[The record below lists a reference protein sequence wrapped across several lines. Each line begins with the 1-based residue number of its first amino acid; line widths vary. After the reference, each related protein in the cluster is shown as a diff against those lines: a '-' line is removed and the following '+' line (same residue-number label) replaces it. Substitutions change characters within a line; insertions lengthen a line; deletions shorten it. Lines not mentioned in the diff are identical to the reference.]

1 MAESIHDWAV
11 KLGMVVDNASISAAE
26 KLMDNFAASTVKSNE
41 RIKASNED
49 RVRAEQ
55 QAQKMREGEK
65 IRQANL
71 SMEDSTEERKVKLG
85 SLFNAGAVSAQLF
98 VTELKNINA
107 EYRQMA
113 SVDTS
118 AIAKL
123 GAGIQAPSFEA
134 EASRASELANLKADI
149 IARSRI
155 AAQQAAD
162 EQVAADAAALL
173 SFQSNAMRRLQDEQQ
188 SSQQLKEMR
197 DYYRAQEVEAARTAA
212 AQIAAA
218 EQAAA
223 DQQAA
228 RLAAYNREVR
238 RENNDRWKESVN
250 AASTASDRERQ
261 IEEANAA
268 ATQQQAVRTAAF
280 DREQRRAANDRWKES
295 IDNAGRAS
303 AAEREASTQRETL
316 DRQQAARTANF
327 NREQRRAA
335 NDTWKYQQD
344 QIGARAAN
352 ARAAAAEAAQ
362 VARVN
367 ALLQQYGNHAENVAA
382 DINFLNAAHA
392 RGAIS
397 TQQHGV
403 AVAEATRRM
412 NAMRGGAGNM
422 GYAIGELARGA
433 EDFITVMATTG
444 FKVESVGMAMRGAG
458 NNISQATNL
467 IAGPFAGALVG
478 IGAILIGQSIPYMY
492 KWMNAT
498 KDTKDE
504 IDALTRS
511 LTYFNDVEENRL
523 KMRGRLGEFND
534 KDFTALD
541 AVSELKSLSSSLD
554 SVNNDMSRA
563 ENEMK
568 AQSDAM
574 WSSIVDPQTDMD
586 FNTIFD
592 FMGKNLGAGYEQFYR
607 EDLTRIKDRFA
618 SDFKLLSPKEAF
630 TNLEKEMKTL
640 SASMAKT
647 LEDNGLLDDFAT
659 QEALSGVPGNTSNV
673 LGGGGLGTTEFTRN
687 ANAWWDDP
695 AVVDA
700 IQAVLS
706 DEEKLK
712 ELASQRGESAEDYRK
727 ALQEQKNLIESI
739 RVIEE
744 KREALQSTFSVN
756 ALEPLYEKLELAH
769 ATNEADELA
778 LTHRNRL
785 NELQKEYG
793 ALGAFGLDLANKQL
807 AAEIELEEALKQ
819 KNSLKEQETENEN
832 KLKSLKKD
840 LMDVDE
846 LRMLERMTAEERK
859 AYEWAKKRAEL
870 MLTGAA
876 SPGELEKI
884 FAQQSNFRMAEIDL
898 EFKKSAPAYQTAGS
912 SLAQTTAS
920 MNSEILRGMGTTKDK
935 DMLSEL
941 KAIKEALTNPRGGI
955 KLVEVD

>member
-41 RIKASNED
+41 RIKASNEE

-71 SMEDSTEERKVKLG
+71 SLEDSTEERKVKLG
-85 SLFNAGAVSAQLF
+85 GLFTAGAVSAQLF

-118 AIAKL
+118 AVAKF
-123 GAGIQAPSFEA
+123 GAGVQAPSFEA
-134 EASRASELANLKADI
+134 EAARASELANLKADI

-162 EQVAADAAALL
+162 EQVAADNAALL

-188 SSQQLKEMR
+188 SAQQLREMR

-212 AQIAAA
+212 DQIAAA
-218 EQAAA
+218 ESAAA
-223 DQQAA
+223 DRQAA
-228 RLAAYNREVR
+228 RIAAYNREVR

-250 AASTASDRERQ
+250 AAATASDRERQ

-268 ATQQQAVRTAAF
+268 ASRQQATRTAAF

-295 IDNAGRAS
+295 VDNAGRAS
-303 AAEREASTQRETL
+303 AADREAATQRGNL
-316 DRQQAARTANF
+316 DRQQAARTAAY
-327 NREQRRAA
+327 NRDQRRAA
-335 NDTWKYQQD
+335 NDTWKWQQD

-367 ALLQQYGNHAENVAA
+367 NLLQQYGNHAENVAA
-382 DINFLNAAHA
+382 DIRFLDDALALNV
-392 RGAIS
+392 IT

-403 AVAEATRRM
+403 SVAEATRRM

-433 EDFITVMATTG
+433 EDFITVMSITG
-444 FKVESVGMAMRGAG
+444 FKAESVGMAMRGAG
-458 NNISQATNL
+458 NNISQAANL
-467 IAGPFAGALVG
+467 IAGPLTGAA
-478 IGAILIGQSIPYMY
+478 IGVAAILGGQLVSSLMRSNEETSNWNKALKETTERLEAIAKFRTSELETSFAVQDVSKDDAFKNYEGIRDGVREMKILKSQINEGEESMRAFNGEMLNLALGNGAAQELENVFRDFGKLGFGELEVKFRNQFKNISDDMAEQINKGIAPEAAFETFKERMRLLNNEMRGELLSIKEVPGQEFSAPLF
-492 KWMNAT
+492 NDPANVQAQ
-498 KDTKDE
+498 
-504 IDALTRS
+504 IDALEQVAE
-511 LTYFNDVEENRL
+511 LDEEGKSRL
-523 KMRGRLGEFND
+523 K
-534 KDFTALD
+534 
-541 AVSELKSLSSSLD
+541 ELIEL
-554 SVNNDMSRA
+554 R
-563 ENEMK
+563 
-568 AQSDAM
+568 Q
-574 WSSIVDPQTDMD
+574 
-586 FNTIFD
+586 
-592 FMGKNLGAGYEQFYR
+592 NLAAIE
-607 EDLTRIKDRFA
+607 
-618 SDFKLLSPKEAF
+618 
-630 TNLEKEMKTL
+630 
-640 SASMAKT
+640 
-647 LEDNGLLDDFAT
+647 
-659 QEALSGVPGNTSNV
+659 
-673 LGGGGLGTTEFTRN
+673 
-687 ANAWWDDP
+687 
-695 AVVDA
+695 A
-700 IQAVLS
+700 IQA
-706 DEEKLK
+706 ERKLQQEAK
-712 ELASQRGESAEDYRK
+712 ESA
-727 ALQEQKNLIESI
+727 LSI
-739 RVIEE
+739 NTL
-744 KREALQSTFSVN
+744 EA
-756 ALEPLYEKLELAH
+756 LYEKLALAH
-769 ATNEADELA
+769 ATNEAEEQA
-778 LTHRNRL
+778 LTRKFRL

-859 AYEWAKKRAEL
+859 AYEWAKKRAEI
-870 MLTGAA
+870 MITGAA

-884 FAQQSNFRMAEIDL
+884 FAQQANFRMAEIDL

-912 SLAQTTAS
+912 SLAQTQAS
-920 MNSEILRGMGTTKDK
+920 MNSEILRGMGQTKDK
-935 DMLSEL
+935 DMISEL
-941 KAIKEALTNPRGGI
+941 KAIREALTNPRGGI

>member
-41 RIKASNED
+41 RIKASNEE
-49 RVRAEQ
+49 RARAEQ

-85 SLFNAGAVSAQLF
+85 GLFAAGAVSAQLF

-118 AIAKL
+118 AVAKF
-123 GAGIQAPSFEA
+123 GAGVQAPSFEA
-134 EASRASELANLKADI
+134 EAARASELANLKADI

-162 EQVAADAAALL
+162 EQVAADNAALL
-173 SFQSNAMRRLQDEQQ
+173 SFQANAMRRLQDEQQ
-188 SSQQLKEMR
+188 SAQQLREMR

-212 AQIAAA
+212 DQIAAA
-218 EQAAA
+218 ESAAA
-223 DQQAA
+223 DRQAA
-228 RLAAYNREVR
+228 RIAAYNREVR

-250 AASTASDRERQ
+250 AAATASDRERQ

-268 ATQQQAVRTAAF
+268 ASRQQATRTVAF

-295 IDNAGRAS
+295 IDAAGRAS
-303 AAEREASTQRETL
+303 AADREAATQRENL
-316 DRQQAARTANF
+316 DRQQATRTAAY

-335 NDTWKYQQD
+335 NDTWKWQQD
-344 QIGARAAN
+344 QIGSRAAN

-367 ALLQQYGNHAENVAA
+367 NLLQQYGNHAENVAA
-382 DINFLNAAHA
+382 DIAFLNAAHQ

-403 AVAEATRRM
+403 AIAEATRRM

-433 EDFITVMATTG
+433 EDFITVMSITG
-444 FKVESVGMAMRGAG
+444 FKAESVGMAMRGAG

-467 IAGPFAGALVG
+467 IAGPLAGAAVG
-478 IGAILIGQSIPYMY
+478 VAAILGGQLVSSLMKSEEKFNTNELALRKLI
-492 KWMNAT
+492 
-498 KDTKDE
+498 DTYTAYNKIVAE
-504 IDALTRS
+504 S
-511 LTYFNDVEENRL
+511 LQQQSS
-523 KMRGRLGEFND
+523 LGAFND
-534 KDFTALD
+534 KGFDIKALESKIKESKNELPKLKNELD
-541 AVSELKSLSSSLD
+541 TREKELKAWQTQTFDSLTGNSNIEAALALIQNDLDENGNKTNKDIVDALRKSKQDAEVRLNERLADGSLSLPAALEEYAK
-554 SVNNDMSRA
+554 DMREVERAINSRSTLQTPEGEIGVRYTSEELIAA
-563 ENEMK
+563 ENLLRDKEK
-568 AQSDAM
+568 LSEFEGKRLDYLEK
-574 WSSIVDPQTDMD
+574 IV
-586 FNTIFD
+586 
-592 FMGKNLGAGYEQFYR
+592 GAE
-607 EDLTRIKDRFA
+607 KDIEKINAELVRLAELRFA
-618 SDFKLLSPKEAF
+618 K
-630 TNLEKEMKTL
+630 
-640 SASMAKT
+640 
-647 LEDNGLLDDFAT
+647 
-659 QEALSGVPGNTSNV
+659 QSG
-673 LGGGGLGTTEFTRN
+673 
-687 ANAWWDDP
+687 
-695 AVVDA
+695 
-700 IQAVLS
+700 
-706 DEEKLK
+706 
-712 ELASQRGESAEDYRK
+712 
-727 ALQEQKNLIESI
+727 
-739 RVIEE
+739 
-744 KREALQSTFSVN
+744 FSVD
-756 ALEPLYEKLELAH
+756 ALEPIYEKLELAH
-769 ATNEADELA
+769 ATNEAEETA
-778 LTHRNRL
+778 IAHKHRL

-807 AAEIELEEALKQ
+807 AVEIELEEALKQ

-859 AYEWAKKRAEL
+859 AYEWAKKRAEI
-870 MLTGAA
+870 MITGAA
-876 SPGELEKI
+876 SPGELENI
-884 FAQQSNFRMAEIDL
+884 FAQQANFRMAEIDQ

-912 SLAQTTAS
+912 NLAQTTAS
-920 MNSEILRGMGTTKDK
+920 MNSEILRGMGQTKDK
-935 DMLSEL
+935 DMISEL

>member
-223 DQQAA
+223 DQQAT

-303 AAEREASTQRETL
+303 AAEREASTQREAL

-382 DINFLNAAHA
+382 DIHFLNAAHE

-433 EDFITVMATTG
+433 EDFITVMSTTG
-444 FKVESVGMAMRGAG
+444 FKAESVGMAMRGAG

-467 IAGPFAGALVG
+467 ISGPLMGAAVG
-478 IGAILIGQSIPYMY
+478 VAAILGGQLVSSLMRSREETDNWNKSLKETTERLVAIAKSKTSDLELKFRVQDVAKDDFLENVKGRNKNVRDIEILESKINEANESMRAFNDEML
-492 KWMNAT
+492 KLALGNGAAQELENAFKDLGKLGFGDLET
-498 KDTKDE
+498 KFRNQFKNISDAMADQINKGIAPDAAFETFKERMRLLNNEMRGELLNIMEVPGQEFSAPLFNDPANVQAQIDALDKVAELDEEGKNRLKELIQLKKDLKAEETIANERGAQMQASAAEHYTALERDTNLKLDRIKAVSQAE
-504 IDALTRS
+504 IDAAEDAIKR
-511 LTYFNDVEENRL
+511 EEL
-523 KMRGRLGEFND
+523 LIKY
-534 KDFTALD
+534 KDLSGNNAAGWAD
-541 AVSELKSLSSSLD
+541 GELKFIKQIRD
-554 SVNNDMSRA
+554 A
-563 ENEMK
+563 E
-568 AQSDAM
+568 
-574 WSSIVDPQTDMD
+574 
-586 FNTIFD
+586 
-592 FMGKNLGAGYEQFYR
+592 R
-607 EDLTRIKDRFA
+607 
-618 SDFKLLSPKEAF
+618 
-630 TNLEKEMKTL
+630 
-640 SASMAKT
+640 
-647 LEDNGLLDDFAT
+647 
-659 QEALSGVPGNTSNV
+659 
-673 LGGGGLGTTEFTRN
+673 
-687 ANAWWDDP
+687 
-695 AVVDA
+695 
-700 IQAVLS
+700 QA
-706 DEEKLK
+706 
-712 ELASQRGESAEDYRK
+712 ASQR
-727 ALQEQKNLIESI
+727 
-739 RVIEE
+739 
-744 KREALQSTFSVN
+744 
-756 ALEPLYEKLELAH
+756 
-769 ATNEADELA
+769 
-778 LTHRNRL
+778 
-785 NELQKEYG
+785 
-793 ALGAFGLDLANKQL
+793 
-807 AAEIELEEALKQ
+807 
-819 KNSLKEQETENEN
+819 EQETENAN
-832 KLKSLKKD
+832 TLKSLKKD

-846 LRMLERMTAEERK
+846 LALLERMTAEERK
-859 AYEWAKKRAEL
+859 AYEWAKKRAEII
-870 MLTGAA
+870 LTGAA
-876 SPGELEKI
+876 SPGELENI
-884 FAQQSNFRMAEIDL
+884 FAQQANFRMAEIDQ

-920 MNSEILRGMGTTKDK
+920 MNSEILRGMGATKDK
-935 DMLSEL
+935 DMISEL
-941 KAIKEALTNPRGGI
+941 KAIKEALTGARGV

>member
-11 KLGMVVDNASISAAE
+11 KLGMITDGASFSAAE
-26 KLMDNFAASTVKSNE
+26 KLQDNFTASIIKSNE
-41 RIKASNED
+41 RIKASNEE

-85 SLFNAGAVSAQLF
+85 SLFVAGAVSAQLF
-98 VTELKNINA
+98 VKELQNINA

-188 SSQQLKEMR
+188 SSQQLKEMK

-250 AASTASDRERQ
+250 AAATASDRERQ

-303 AAEREASTQRETL
+303 AAEREAATQREAL

-335 NDTWKYQQD
+335 NDTWKYQKD
-344 QIGARAAN
+344 MEG
-352 ARAAAAEAAQ
+352 AAAARARTLAAEATQ
-362 VARVN
+362 TARVN

-382 DINFLNAAHA
+382 DIAFLNAALE

-397 TQQHGV
+397 TEQHGV
-403 AVAEATRRM
+403 AIAEATRRM
-412 NAMRGGAGNM
+412 NSMRGGAGNM
-422 GYAIGELARGA
+422 SYAIGELARGA
-433 EDFITVMATTG
+433 EDFITVMSITG
-444 FKVESVGMAMRGAG
+444 FKAESVGMAMRGAG
-458 NNISQATNL
+458 NNISQAANL
-467 IAGPFAGALVG
+467 IAGPLTGAAIGVAAILGGQLVSSLLKTEDKFKTNELALRKLVDTYTAYNKLIGESLQQQESFAG
-478 IGAILIGQSIPYMY
+478 
-492 KWMNAT
+492 
-498 KDTKDE
+498 
-504 IDALTRS
+504 
-511 LTYFNDVEENRL
+511 
-523 KMRGRLGEFND
+523 FND
-534 KDFTALD
+534 KGFDIKNVESKIKESKNELPKLKNELDTREKELKAWQTETFNSLTGNSNIEAALD
-541 AVSELKSLSSSLD
+541 LILNDLDENGNKTNRDIVDALRKSKQDAEIRLNERLADGSLSLPAALEEYAK
-554 SVNNDMSRA
+554 DMREVERVINRRSTL
-563 ENEMK
+563 
-568 AQSDAM
+568 
-574 WSSIVDPQTDMD
+574 QTPEGE
-586 FNTIFD
+586 I
-592 FMGKNLGAGYEQFYR
+592 GV
-607 EDLTRIKDRFA
+607 RFA
-618 SDFKLLSPKEAF
+618 SEELVAAENLLRDKQKLSEFEGKRLDY
-630 TNLEKEMKTL
+630 LEKIVGAEKDIE
-640 SASMAKT
+640 K
-647 LEDNGLLDDFAT
+647 
-659 QEALSGVPGNTSNV
+659 
-673 LGGGGLGTTEFTRN
+673 
-687 ANAWWDDP
+687 
-695 AVVDA
+695 VDA
-700 IQAVLS
+700 
-706 DEEKLK
+706 
-712 ELASQRGESAEDYRK
+712 ELVRLAELRFAK
-727 ALQEQKNLIESI
+727 
-739 RVIEE
+739 
-744 KREALQSTFSVN
+744 QSGFSVD
-756 ALEPLYEKLELAH
+756 ALEPLYEKLALAH
-769 ATNEADELA
+769 ATNEAEELA
-778 LTHRNRL
+778 LTRKFRL

-807 AAEIELEEALKQ
+807 AVEIELEEALKQ
-819 KNSLKEQETENEN
+819 KNSLKAQETENAN
-832 KLKSLKKD
+832 TLKSLKKD

-846 LRMLERMTAEERK
+846 LRILERMTAEERK

-884 FAQQSNFRMAEIDL
+884 FAQQANFRMAEIDL
-898 EFKKSAPAYQTAGS
+898 EFKKSAPSYQTAGS
-912 SLAQTTAS
+912 NLAQTTAS